1 MESNSKNYFY
11 LKSNQKL
18 SQYISQTLESY
29 IKNTQLKILPLA
41 PIFIREDN
49 SLLINFFTNLNSNY
63 LYIVFISLTNTSENK
78 YKEIKI
84 ELKNEKNFIFK
95 DIILSNNKKHLI
107 ILNENRNKA
116 YIIPNFIEHLII
128 EKNDVIELKENNYFE
143 VEKGK
148 IINIKFNNEENDENI
163 IIYGIYTD
171 LNILYIFNN
180 KYINKNFEIFFEKSL
195 TDFQIIKKNK
205 NNYDLF
211 LFDIKGNIRY
221 IKNIEN
227 AENIPKSD
235 QSNFIINID
244 IYDKILTNIND
255 INNIN
260 EYKKFY
266 IQKYHIINNIYIAP
280 LIRTTDNILDI
291 SILFNDKIF
300 IIKKYNLNE
309 GDEEK
314 IDKILPINNEP
325 NKLLIKS
332 NKNVYLLDIPSLSIF
347 FLFLSSKEKKNN
359 TNDILLILKEIISK
373 INLNLLLKLPSQ
385 SQDLFNFAINFNFY
399 NSNILC
405 IKNKYPNM
413 ILKIY
418 ELDLE
423 NNNNKNINIIEN
435 NNKNIDD
442 INMLMNELLL
452 TLKQEKE
459 IFISNE
465 IIKNK
470 KEEYYIKILEEIYS
484 NINSNE
490 INNNVNNSIEL
501 MKKWYINAFSNIKLY
516 GNIIK
521 DKYIFINNNI
531 KKNQAFSE
539 KIKKNDDIIINLKK
553 NIENKFKIIE
563 KNEKEIIQ
571 IKKEIFELINNLY
584 MNNNNI
590 NEEKNVTDE
599 LIKRMNNHILKNI
612 KNVENN
618 LINNNNE
625 LFNTINF
632 DQMKNFPLTMK
643 YLDEAQK
650 EKINYL
656 IDSINNLINTF
667 KNFHEQIK
675 K

>member
-84 ELKNEKNFIFK
+84 ELKNDKNFIFK

-195 TDFQIIKKNK
+195 TDFQIIKKNE

-235 QSNFIINID
+235 KSNFIINID

-266 IQKYHIINNIYIAP
+266 IQKYYIINNIYIAP

-650 EKINYL
+650 EKINNL

>member
-1 MESNSKNYFY
+1 M
-11 LKSNQKL
+11 
-18 SQYISQTLESY
+18 
-29 IKNTQLKILPLA
+29 
-41 PIFIREDN
+41 
-49 SLLINFFTNLNSNY
+49 INFFTNLNSNY

-107 ILNENRNKA
+107 ILNENKNKA
-116 YIIPNFIEHLII
+116 YIIPNFIEHLRI

-266 IQKYHIINNIYIAP
+266 IQKYYIINNIYIAP

-347 FLFLSSKEKKNN
+347 VVFLYKKKKKNN

-385 SQDLFNFAINFNFY
+385 SQHLFNFSINFNFY

-465 IIKNK
+465 ILKNK

-599 LIKRMNNHILKNI
+599 LIKKMNNHILKNI

>member
-11 LKSNQKL
+11 LKNNQKL
-18 SQYISQTLESY
+18 SQYISKTLESY

-107 ILNENRNKA
+107 ILNENKNKA

-399 NSNILC
+399 NSNISC

-590 NEEKNVTDE
+590 NEEKNVTNE
-599 LIKRMNNHILKNI
+599 LIKRMNNYILKNI

>member
-107 ILNENRNKA
+107 ILNENKNKA

-235 QSNFIINID
+235 KSNFIINID

-266 IQKYHIINNIYIAP
+266 IQKYYIINNIYIAP

-423 NNNNKNINIIEN
+423 NNNNKNIIEN

>member
-107 ILNENRNKA
+107 ILNENKNKA

-195 TDFQIIKKNK
+195 TDFQIIKKNE

-266 IQKYHIINNIYIAP
+266 IQKYYIINNIYIAP

-418 ELDLE
+418 ELELE

-599 LIKRMNNHILKNI
+599 LIKKMNNHILKNI

-650 EKINYL
+650 EKINNL

>member
-107 ILNENRNKA
+107 ILNENKNKA

-235 QSNFIINID
+235 KSNFIINID

-266 IQKYHIINNIYIAP
+266 IQKYYIINNIYIAP

>member
-107 ILNENRNKA
+107 ILNENKNKA

-195 TDFQIIKKNK
+195 TDFQIIKKNE

-235 QSNFIINID
+235 KSNFIINID

-266 IQKYHIINNIYIAP
+266 IQKYYIINNIYIAP

-650 EKINYL
+650 EKINNL
-656 IDSINNLINTF
+656 IYSINNLINTF

>member
-11 LKSNQKL
+11 LKNNQKL

-107 ILNENRNKA
+107 ILNENKNKA

-195 TDFQIIKKNK
+195 TDFQIIKKNE

-266 IQKYHIINNIYIAP
+266 IQKYYIINNIYIAP

-650 EKINYL
+650 EKINNL
-656 IDSINNLINTF
+656 IYSINNLINTF

>member
-107 ILNENRNKA
+107 ILNENKNKA

-235 QSNFIINID
+235 KSNFIINID

-590 NEEKNVTDE
+590 NEEKNVTNE
-599 LIKRMNNHILKNI
+599 LIKRMNNYILKNI

-650 EKINYL
+650 EKINNL

>member
-107 ILNENRNKA
+107 ILNENKNKA

-235 QSNFIINID
+235 KSNFIINID

-266 IQKYHIINNIYIAP
+266 IQKYYIINNIYIAP

-590 NEEKNVTDE
+590 NEEKNVTNE
-599 LIKRMNNHILKNI
+599 LIKRMNNYILKNI

-650 EKINYL
+650 EKINNL

>member
-11 LKSNQKL
+11 LKNNQKL

-195 TDFQIIKKNK
+195 TDFQIINKNK

-235 QSNFIINID
+235 KSNFIINID

-266 IQKYHIINNIYIAP
+266 IQKYYIINNIYIAP

-418 ELDLE
+418 KLDLE

-553 NIENKFKIIE
+553 SIENKFKIIE

-590 NEEKNVTDE
+590 NEEKNVTNE
-599 LIKRMNNHILKNI
+599 LIKRMNNYILKNI

-650 EKINYL
+650 EKINNL
-656 IDSINNLINTF
+656 IYSINNLINTF

>member
-11 LKSNQKL
+11 LKNNQKL
-18 SQYISQTLESY
+18 SQYISKTLESY

-107 ILNENRNKA
+107 ILNENKNKA

-235 QSNFIINID
+235 KSNFIINID

-650 EKINYL
+650 EKINNL

>member
-11 LKSNQKL
+11 LKNNQKL

-235 QSNFIINID
+235 KSNFIINID

-553 NIENKFKIIE
+553 NIESKFKIIE

-590 NEEKNVTDE
+590 NEEKNVTNE
-599 LIKRMNNHILKNI
+599 LTKRMNNYILKNI

-650 EKINYL
+650 EKINNL
-656 IDSINNLINTF
+656 IYSINNLINTF

>member
-84 ELKNEKNFIFK
+84 ELKNDKNFIFK

-107 ILNENRNKA
+107 ILNENKNKA

-235 QSNFIINID
+235 KSNFIINID

-590 NEEKNVTDE
+590 NEEKNVTNE
-599 LIKRMNNHILKNI
+599 LIKRMNNYILKNI

-650 EKINYL
+650 EKINNL

>member
-11 LKSNQKL
+11 LKNNQKL

-107 ILNENRNKA
+107 ILNENKNKA

-599 LIKRMNNHILKNI
+599 LIKKMNNHILKNI

>member
-11 LKSNQKL
+11 LKNNQKL

-107 ILNENRNKA
+107 ILNENRKKA

-235 QSNFIINID
+235 KSNFIINID

>member
-107 ILNENRNKA
+107 ILNENKNKA

-235 QSNFIINID
+235 KSNFIINID

-266 IQKYHIINNIYIAP
+266 IQKYYIINNIYIAP
-280 LIRTTDNILDI
+280 LIITTDNILDI

-590 NEEKNVTDE
+590 NEEKNVTNE
-599 LIKRMNNHILKNI
+599 LIKRMNNYILKNI

-650 EKINYL
+650 EKINNL

>member
-11 LKSNQKL
+11 LKNNQKL

-235 QSNFIINID
+235 KSNFIINID

-553 NIENKFKIIE
+553 NIESKFKIIE

-599 LIKRMNNHILKNI
+599 LIKKMNNHILKNI

-650 EKINYL
+650 EKINNL
-656 IDSINNLINTF
+656 IYSINNLINTF

>member
-11 LKSNQKL
+11 LKNNQKL

-107 ILNENRNKA
+107 ILNENKNKA

-373 INLNLLLKLPSQ
+373 INLNLLLKLPSK

-553 NIENKFKIIE
+553 NIESKFKIKK

-650 EKINYL
+650 EKINNL
-656 IDSINNLINTF
+656 IYSINNLINTF

>member
-107 ILNENRNKA
+107 ILNENKNKA

-235 QSNFIINID
+235 KSNFIINID

-266 IQKYHIINNIYIAP
+266 IQKYYIINNIYIAP

-599 LIKRMNNHILKNI
+599 LIKKMNNHILKNI

-650 EKINYL
+650 EKINNL

>member
-107 ILNENRNKA
+107 ILNENKNKA

-235 QSNFIINID
+235 KSNFIINID

-266 IQKYHIINNIYIAP
+266 IQKYYIINNIYIAP

-347 FLFLSSKEKKNN
+347 FLFLSSKKK
-359 TNDILLILKEIISK
+359 
-373 INLNLLLKLPSQ
+373 
-385 SQDLFNFAINFNFY
+385 
-399 NSNILC
+399 
-405 IKNKYPNM
+405 
-413 ILKIY
+413 
-418 ELDLE
+418 
-423 NNNNKNINIIEN
+423 
-435 NNKNIDD
+435 
-442 INMLMNELLL
+442 
-452 TLKQEKE
+452 
-459 IFISNE
+459 
-465 IIKNK
+465 K
-470 KEEYYIKILEEIYS
+470 K
-484 NINSNE
+484 
-490 INNNVNNSIEL
+490 
-501 MKKWYINAFSNIKLY
+501 
-516 GNIIK
+516 
-521 DKYIFINNNI
+521 
-531 KKNQAFSE
+531 
-539 KIKKNDDIIINLKK
+539 
-553 NIENKFKIIE
+553 
-563 KNEKEIIQ
+563 
-571 IKKEIFELINNLY
+571 
-584 MNNNNI
+584 
-590 NEEKNVTDE
+590 
-599 LIKRMNNHILKNI
+599 
-612 KNVENN
+612 
-618 LINNNNE
+618 
-625 LFNTINF
+625 
-632 DQMKNFPLTMK
+632 
-643 YLDEAQK
+643 
-650 EKINYL
+650 
-656 IDSINNLINTF
+656 
-667 KNFHEQIK
+667 
-675 K
+675 

>member
-11 LKSNQKL
+11 LKNNQKL

-235 QSNFIINID
+235 KSNFIINID

-553 NIENKFKIIE
+553 NIESKFKIIE

-590 NEEKNVTDE
+590 NEEKNVTNE
-599 LIKRMNNHILKNI
+599 LTKRMNNYILKNI

-650 EKINYL
+650 EKINNL

>member
-107 ILNENRNKA
+107 ILNENKNKA

-195 TDFQIIKKNK
+195 TDFQIIKKNE

-235 QSNFIINID
+235 KSNFIINID

-266 IQKYHIINNIYIAP
+266 IQKYYIINNIYIAP

-650 EKINYL
+650 EKINNL

>member
-11 LKSNQKL
+11 LKNNQKL

-195 TDFQIIKKNK
+195 TDFQIIKKNE

-235 QSNFIINID
+235 KSNFIINID

-266 IQKYHIINNIYIAP
+266 IQKYYIINNIYIAP

-418 ELDLE
+418 ELELE

-490 INNNVNNSIEL
+490 INDNVNNSIEL

-521 DKYIFINNNI
+521 DKYIFINNNV

-590 NEEKNVTDE
+590 NEEKNITNE
-599 LIKRMNNHILKNI
+599 LIKRMNNYILKNI

-650 EKINYL
+650 EKINNL
-656 IDSINNLINTF
+656 IYSINNLINTF

>member
-11 LKSNQKL
+11 LKNNQKL

-84 ELKNEKNFIFK
+84 ELKNDKNFIFK

-107 ILNENRNKA
+107 ILNENRKKA

-195 TDFQIIKKNK
+195 TDFQIIKKNE

-235 QSNFIINID
+235 KSNFIINID

-266 IQKYHIINNIYIAP
+266 IQKYYIINNIYIAP

-650 EKINYL
+650 EKINNL

>member
-11 LKSNQKL
+11 LKNNQKL

-107 ILNENRNKA
+107 ILNENKNKA

-347 FLFLSSKEKKNN
+347 FL
-359 TNDILLILKEIISK
+359 
-373 INLNLLLKLPSQ
+373 
-385 SQDLFNFAINFNFY
+385 
-399 NSNILC
+399 
-405 IKNKYPNM
+405 
-413 ILKIY
+413 
-418 ELDLE
+418 
-423 NNNNKNINIIEN
+423 
-435 NNKNIDD
+435 
-442 INMLMNELLL
+442 
-452 TLKQEKE
+452 
-459 IFISNE
+459 IFIF
-465 IIKNK
+465 KRK
-470 KEEYYIKILEEIYS
+470 KK
-484 NINSNE
+484 
-490 INNNVNNSIEL
+490 
-501 MKKWYINAFSNIKLY
+501 
-516 GNIIK
+516 
-521 DKYIFINNNI
+521 
-531 KKNQAFSE
+531 
-539 KIKKNDDIIINLKK
+539 
-553 NIENKFKIIE
+553 
-563 KNEKEIIQ
+563 
-571 IKKEIFELINNLY
+571 
-584 MNNNNI
+584 
-590 NEEKNVTDE
+590 
-599 LIKRMNNHILKNI
+599 
-612 KNVENN
+612 
-618 LINNNNE
+618 
-625 LFNTINF
+625 
-632 DQMKNFPLTMK
+632 
-643 YLDEAQK
+643 
-650 EKINYL
+650 
-656 IDSINNLINTF
+656 
-667 KNFHEQIK
+667 
-675 K
+675 